1 MMFETPTAHSSTIKR
16 LLVFL
21 CLFLALVICVVYEH
35 SALLSLADVLLLGA
49 IQGLTEF
56 LPISS
61 SSHLLCT
68 EALLNLDECC
78 NSGHFIATKTLFALD
93 VILQLGT
100 VLAALVFFRKKI
112 WQLLSD
118 FCKKLRSPKEQPPF
132 LENELIL
139 LGVAFVPLCAVAFSC
154 HYLLSIFHQ
163 LHMIAYALIAGSVLA
178 VVAEVFCHPQKG
190 KTYTPPALWQ
200 ALFIGF
206 WQCLALISGMSRSL
220 TTLIGGYFCGLNRY
234 STVTFSFLLGTL
246 SCLVATVSQL
256 WADWHLLT
264 QQLSLTTFAAGTL
277 CTFSVALLVIQPCL
291 RFLVHYGLWIF
302 AFYRVILAVIILQL
316 R

>member
-1 MMFETPTAHSSTIKR
+1 MMFKDSSAPALTTRR
-16 LLVFL
+16 LLIFL
-21 CLFLALVICVVYEH
+21 GLFLVLVTYVVHEH

-56 LPISS
+56 LPVSS

-68 EALLNLDECC
+68 EALLNLDGCC
-78 NSGHFIATKTLFALD
+78 NSGHFIATETLFALD

-118 FCKKLRSPKEQPPF
+118 FHKKLRSPKKQPPF
-132 LENELIL
+132 FKNELVV
-139 LGVAFVPLCAVAFSC
+139 LGIAFVPLCVVAFSC
-154 HYLLSIFHQ
+154 HHVLSIFHQ
-163 LHMIAYALIAGSVLA
+163 LHLIAYALIAGSGLA
-178 VVAEVFCHPQKG
+178 IVAELSCHPEDG
-190 KTYTPPALWQ
+190 TTYASPTLWQ

-220 TTLIGGYFCGLNRY
+220 TTLIGGYFCGLDRY
-234 STVTFSFLLGTL
+234 SAVTFSFLLGTL
-246 SCLVATVSQL
+246 SCLVATVAKL
-256 WADWHLLT
+256 WADWHLLI

-277 CTFSVALLVIQPCL
+277 CTFVVALLVIQPCL
-291 RFLVHYGLWIF
+291 RFLVRYGLWIF

>member
-1 MMFETPTAHSSTIKR
+1 MFKDSSTPSSAIKR
-16 LLVFL
+16 LLIL
-21 CLFLALVICVVYEH
+21 LGSFLALVIYVVHEH
-35 SALLSLADVLLLGA
+35 SASLSLAEVLLLGA

-56 LPISS
+56 LPVSS

-68 EALLNLDECC
+68 EALLNIDGCC
-78 NSGHFIATKTLFALD
+78 NSGHFIATETLFALD

-112 WQLLSD
+112 WQLWSD
-118 FCKKLRSPKEQPPF
+118 FQKKLRTPKKHPPF
-132 LENELIL
+132 FKNELVL
-139 LGVAFVPLCAVAFSC
+139 LGVAFVPLGVMAFSFQ
-154 HYLLSIFHQ
+154 HAISAFHQ
-163 LHMIAYALIAGSVLA
+163 LHMIAYALVTGSVLA
-178 VVAEVFCHPQKG
+178 ILAELSCHPING

-234 STVTFSFLLGTL
+234 SAVTFSFLLGTL
-246 SCLVATVSQL
+246 SCLVATVAKL

-264 QQLSLTTFAAGTL
+264 QQLSLTTFFAGTL
-277 CTFSVALLVIQPCL
+277 CTFSVALLVIRPCL
-291 RFLVHYGLWIF
+291 RFLVRYGLWIF